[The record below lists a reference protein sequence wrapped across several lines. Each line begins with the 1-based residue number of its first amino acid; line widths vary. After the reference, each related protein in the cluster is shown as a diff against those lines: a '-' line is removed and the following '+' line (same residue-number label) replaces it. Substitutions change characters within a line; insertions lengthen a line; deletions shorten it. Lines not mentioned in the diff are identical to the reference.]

1 MFVNLNLKHNF
12 KNVEDLKNVPIVHKI
27 INLTL

>member
-12 KNVEDLKNVPIVHKI
+12 KNVEDLKNVLIVHKI